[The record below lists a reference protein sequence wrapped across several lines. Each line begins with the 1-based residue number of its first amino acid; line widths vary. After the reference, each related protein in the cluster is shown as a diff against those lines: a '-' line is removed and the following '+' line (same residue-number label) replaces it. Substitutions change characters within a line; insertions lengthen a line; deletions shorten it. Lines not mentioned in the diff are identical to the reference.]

1 MTKRTLED
9 YAAAR
14 AKLEALNEKW
24 DNYTGNNP
32 NRYRANIEEA
42 KAQVH

>member
-1 MTKRTLED
+1 MPRPKPNS
-9 YAAAR
+9 
-14 AKLEALNEKW
+14 KHWNEKW